1 MLQVHKG
8 YLTILEQNSQVM
20 PSADGEAA
28 MEDVDAAYSTQDS
41 QKAWRGR
48 TLAALG
54 AFLRSHYM
62 HVAAVAPQIEQ
73 QLGDEIA
80 DDAKHVVMRNLVF

>member
-1 MLQVHKG
+1 MQVHKG
-8 YLTILEQNSQVM
+8 YLTILEQSSQAI

-28 MEDVDAAYSTQDS
+28 MEEDDVAYSAQDS
-41 QKAWRGR
+41 QKAWRAR

-54 AFLRSHYM
+54 AFLRSHYI
-62 HVAAVAPQIEQ
+62 HVAAVAPMIEQ
-73 QLGDEIA
+73 QLGDGIP

>member
-1 MLQVHKG
+1 ML
-8 YLTILEQNSQVM
+8 
-20 PSADGEAA
+20 SADGEAA
-28 MEDVDAAYSTQDS
+28 MEDVDAAYSVQDS

-62 HVAAVAPQIEQ
+62 HVADVAPQIEQ
-73 QLGDEIA
+73 QLGNGAA